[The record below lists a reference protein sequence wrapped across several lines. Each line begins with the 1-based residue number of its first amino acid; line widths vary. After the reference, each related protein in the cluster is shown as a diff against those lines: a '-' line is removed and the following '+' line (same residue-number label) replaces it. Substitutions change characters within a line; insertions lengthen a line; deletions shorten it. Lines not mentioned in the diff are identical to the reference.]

1 MNLRIAYV
9 PLTLAL
15 AALAACYTGSA
26 VDTNR
31 PPATDTDGT
40 NPPPGSGGADEV
52 EGGTNKSPVKP
63 MGLPCDVAELITSSC
78 AECHGSTPSGGAP
91 NRLLT
96 YEDFSAS
103 IEGDEGT
110 SMAEASLLRMK
121 STKRPMPPTGK
132 LAPEKIAVF
141 ERWVSSGLPR
151 GSCGE
156 PKPDDDGGAPSQPDS
171 GGKDAGGPDAS
182 SVCSS
187 GTFSPQSTG
196 ASALMKPGRA
206 CIKCHSATG
215 GPAFELAGT
224 VYEEL
229 HEPNDCHGAANVKV
243 LIIDATG
250 ATHTMTTNAAGN
262 FTRLTSIARP
272 YRAMIIKGN
281 SVREMKTPQTDGDC
295 NGCHTEWGNR
305 APGRIMVP

>member
-1 MNLRIAYV
+1 MNLRLAFL
-9 PLTLAL
+9 PLALFL

-40 NPPPGSGGADEV
+40 NPSPDGINPDGDEDGGPR
-52 EGGTNKSPVKP
+52 KPPVKP
-63 MGLPCDVAELITSSC
+63 MGLPCDVAEVITSSC
-78 AECHGSTPSGGAP
+78 GECHGSSPSGGAT

-96 YEDFSAS
+96 YEDFAAT

-132 LAPEKIAVF
+132 LTPEKIAAF
-141 ERWVSSGLPR
+141 EKWITNGLPR

-156 PKPDDDGGAPSQPDS
+156 QTSEDGGPTQLPDS
-171 GGKDAGGPDAS
+171 GGIKDAGPDAS

-215 GPAFELAGT
+215 GPSFELAGT

-262 FTRLTSIARP
+262 FTRLTTIARP

-281 SVREMKTPQTDGDC
+281 TVREMKTPQTDGDC

-305 APGRIMVP
+305 SPGRIMVP